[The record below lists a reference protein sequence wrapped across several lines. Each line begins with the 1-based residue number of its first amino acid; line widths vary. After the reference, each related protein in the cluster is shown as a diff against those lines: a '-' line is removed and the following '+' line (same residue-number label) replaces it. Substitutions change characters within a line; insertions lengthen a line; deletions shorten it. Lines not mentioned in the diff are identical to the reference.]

1 MKNSSPYRS
10 FSALLV
16 AFALLL
22 PSIGHAEDPPKFDTG
37 MIPPGHI
44 FLPDGEPKA
53 NVFLISDSGGWSKRE
68 EDLAQTLADKG
79 STVVGIDYP
88 NYIKALAA
96 DDGDCI
102 YMISDV
108 EALAQQMQRA
118 GGATRYN
125 PPILAGLGDGGTLA
139 LAMISQS
146 PKATIGEAIAVNPKA
161 GIPLTK
167 VLCTPAS
174 KTRAGD
180 RTVYGFTDGPLPA
193 PVTVFLAGDADADG
207 SAHVKALKTTHPD
220 MVVRTDDGKGDA
232 VFVRALSDRVD
243 AAAGSGGD
251 TLGLPLTLLE
261 AAPRLD
267 TMAVIYSGDGGWRD
281 IDSEVGGALQ
291 AHGIPVVGLD
301 SLRYFWSKREP
312 RETADDLSRIIDTYS
327 REWNVKHVLLIGY
340 SFGADVVPATYNL
353 LPDDSKA
360 RIAQITLMALSNEA
374 NYEISVEGWF
384 GGSGGAPAGNPVDD
398 VAKIDPAKIQCIYGK
413 DETEDTCP
421 TLKAKGVEVVGI
433 DGGHHFDGD
442 YEAMAQRIMDALQR
456 RLGRR

>member
-1 MKNSSPYRS
+1 MKNSEPYRA
-10 FSALLV
+10 FSAFLL
-16 AFALLL
+16 AFSLLL
-22 PSIGHAEDPPKFDTG
+22 PGLGHAEDPPKFDTG

-44 FLPDGEPKA
+44 FLPEGGPKA
-53 NVFLISDSGGWSKRE
+53 NVFLISDSSGWGKRE
-68 EDLAQTLADKG
+68 EDLAQTLVDKG

-88 NYIKALAA
+88 QYIKTLAT

-118 GGATRYN
+118 GGASRYN
-125 PPILAGLGDGGTLA
+125 PPILAGMGDGAALA

-146 PKATIGEAIAVNPKA
+146 PNATIGEAIAVNPKA
-161 GIPLTK
+161 GIPLQK

-174 KTRAGD
+174 KTKAGN
-180 RTVYGFTDGPLPA
+180 RTIYGFTDGPLPA
-193 PVTVFLAGDADADG
+193 PVTVFLTRGADADG
-207 SAHVKALKTTHPD
+207 SAHAQALKATHPE
-220 MVVRTDDGKGDA
+220 MVIRTDDAEADA
-232 VFVRALSDRVD
+232 VLARALSDRVD
-243 AAAGSGGD
+243 AASGTGGD

-261 AAPRLD
+261 AEPRLD

-281 IDSEVGGALQ
+281 IDSEVAGALQ
-291 AHGIPVVGLD
+291 SHGIPVVGVD

-312 RETADDLSRIIDTYS
+312 KETADDLSRIIDTYS
-327 REWNVKHVLLIGY
+327 RKWNVRHVMLIGY

-353 LPDDSKA
+353 LPDDNKA
-360 RIAQITLMALSNEA
+360 RIAQITLMALSKQV

-384 GGSGGAPAGNPVDD
+384 GGSGAAPAGNPVED

-413 DETEDTCP
+413 DEKEDTCP
-421 TLKAKGVEVVGI
+421 TLKAKGVEVLGI

-442 YEAMAQRIMDALQR
+442 YEAIALRIIDGLKR
-456 RLGRR
+456 RLGR